1 MTKHSA
7 SPTPTPWRSTQT
19 PRAARDRE
27 HAKGAGLHLV
37 ASGYAYSQIAKIA
50 RTSVATMRRE
60 IDRVLTEPQLAAP
73 QRFARVQV
81 ALLVRA
87 LRLAEAAVELGELK
101 AVAAYL
107 RIVAALDR
115 YHELAAGS
123 PPPVRSTKA
132 SSRALPGPPN
142 ALGVAVPHANDDS
155 TTPRRRRAPR
165 RRRFRGAGRTART
178 PIGSALRVRPSP
190 AASAAP
196 AANPR
201 PARRLG
207 AEPRNENG
215 ELSR

>member
-1 MTKHSA
+1 MTKHST
-7 SPTPTPWRSTQT
+7 SPTPTPGDRPKRHARRTTEITQRT
-19 PRAARDRE
+19 RAFI
-27 HAKGAGLHLV
+27 LL

-50 RTSVATMRRE
+50 GTSVATTQRE
-60 IDRVLTEPQLAAP
+60 IDRLLPEPPLAAP
-73 QRFARVQV
+73 QRFTRVHG

-142 ALGVAVPHANDDS
+142 ALSVAVPRAVDDPTTRRKRQS
-155 TTPRRRRAPR
+155 TGTSPR
-165 RRRFRGAGRTART
+165 
-178 PIGSALRVRPSP
+178 
-190 AASAAP
+190 
-196 AANPR
+196 
-201 PARRLG
+201 
-207 AEPRNENG
+207 
-215 ELSR
+215 